1 MKLQRL
7 NNFYAGTSNIVLP
20 VPNKSFFPPKYRD
33 KTRLNY
39 YASLFNSVEINSSFY
54 KVPLPRTVEKW
65 TTEVPPNFRFSFKLS
80 KAITHAKE
88 LDYDPAAIP
97 AFLEAIAPAT
107 KRKGCLLVQFPAS
120 IKVSRFQKV
129 KRLMD
134 LLQEANSK
142 YEWPVAIEFRD
153 KSWYTDNVY
162 EMLEQYQ
169 AAVVVHDMPA
179 SATPLIDM
187 DCAFFYMR
195 FHGQKG
201 DYRGSYDED
210 VLEERAQNIKDRV
223 TAGKTVYFN
232 NTMGEAVHNLA
243 TLNRLYR

>member
-1 MKLQRL
+1 
-7 NNFYAGTSNIVLP
+7 
-20 VPNKSFFPPKYRD
+20 
-33 KTRLNY
+33 
-39 YASLFNSVEINSSFY
+39 
-54 KVPLPRTVEKW
+54 
-65 TTEVPPNFRFSFKLS
+65 
-80 KAITHAKE
+80 
-88 LDYDPAAIP
+88 
-97 AFLEAIAPAT
+97 
-107 KRKGCLLVQFPAS
+107 
-120 IKVSRFQKV
+120 
-129 KRLMD
+129 MD
-134 LLQEANSK
+134 LLQEVNSK
-142 YEWPVAIEFRD
+142 YVWPVAIEFRD

-223 TAGKTVYFN
+223 TAGKTVYAYFN